1 MKNASYDRLLA
12 GSLTFKSRVMEQ
24 DSERFESLAAGQSP
38 KITFL
43 TCSDSR
49 IDPCALTDTKPGD
62 LFVIRNAGNIVPP
75 ENGSPCGELA
85 SLEFAVKGLKTE
97 HIVVCGHSDCGA
109 MKGMLAPDSC
119 AHLSHVSAW
128 TRLAQD
134 ARIALEGVADEP
146 KARLEAATRANVK
159 LQLENLRKLDFVKEG
174 EEAGTLHLHGWVYNI
189 AEGSV
194 DVVEEAEAALATA

>member
-97 HIVVCGHSDCGA
+97 HIVVCGHSDCGL
-109 MKGMLAPDSC
+109 K
-119 AHLSHVSAW
+119 
-128 TRLAQD
+128 
-134 ARIALEGVADEP
+134 RIAGQGTGASSLHSAEMESRGADALEMDGGRP
-146 KARLEAATRANVK
+146 
-159 LQLENLRKLDFVKEG
+159 
-174 EEAGTLHLHGWVYNI
+174 AG
-189 AEGSV
+189 
-194 DVVEEAEAALATA
+194 